1 MTLRTRFTGQETMN
15 RFILIA
21 TTFLAFASA
30 STARA
35 QDLIVIVN
43 DAVPVTSLTV
53 DELGRVFQKE
63 RVRWSNGLTLEPVD
77 LTEQATTRERFSR
90 MVYNK
95 TTAQMKSWWQAQIFA
110 GRAVPPVEL
119 PTEAMV
125 VEYVRSHAGAIAYVS
140 ANTFMGEGV
149 RRIRLAR

>member
-1 MTLRTRFTGQETMN
+1 MKRIIAAAAVLFTLALGRTAQ
-15 RFILIA
+15 
-21 TTFLAFASA
+21 
-30 STARA
+30 A
-35 QDLIVIVN
+35 QDVVIIVN
-43 DAVPVTSLTV
+43 DAVPATSLSI

-77 LTEQATTRERFSR
+77 LIEVNNTRERFSR
-90 MVYNK
+90 MVFNK
-95 TTAQMKSWWQAQIFA
+95 STAQMKSWWQAQIFA

-119 PTEAMV
+119 PTEAQV

-140 ANTFMGEGV
+140 TSTFTGEGI

>member
-1 MTLRTRFTGQETMN
+1 MN
-15 RFILIA
+15 RFVLAASLIA
-21 TTFLAFASA
+21 SLAVTQ
-30 STARA
+30 TARA

-77 LTEQATTRERFSR
+77 LIEQANTRERFSR

-95 TTAQMKSWWQAQIFA
+95 TTAQMKSWWQTQIFA

-140 ANTFMGEGV
+140 ANTWTGEGV